1 MFSKRRLWR
10 LTTMAEANI
19 QQAFADILDNDVI
32 KPLAMLKASEDL
44 FVWVEIS
51 VLTIGSP
58 KRKRKTRQESELRKI
73 LRILLRNMPTMRRTQ
88 S

>member
-1 MFSKRRLWR
+1 
-10 LTTMAEANI
+10 MAEANT

-32 KPLAMLKASEDL
+32 KPLAMLKASEEP
-44 FVWVEIS
+44 FFWVKIS
-51 VLTIGSP
+51 VLTMGSL

-73 LRILLRNMPTMRRTQ
+73 SRVLPRIMPTMRRTQ